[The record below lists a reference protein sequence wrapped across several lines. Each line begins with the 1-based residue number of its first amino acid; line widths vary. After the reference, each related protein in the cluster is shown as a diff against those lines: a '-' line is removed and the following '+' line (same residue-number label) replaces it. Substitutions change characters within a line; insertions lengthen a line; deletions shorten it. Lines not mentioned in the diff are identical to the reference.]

1 EGVEGGGGGGRGGGL
16 DLNRARHEAGMAR
29 DGEANHGVA
38 VERRNEAD
46 RWFVRRRARRHEQDA
61 VELEALA
68 EGFREDEVPQMDR
81 VERAAQ
87 DAEPPLRHRRRRK
100 DRRPPR
106 LPRRLPRRP
115 PPRMARAELL
125 DPHSP

>member
-1 EGVEGGGGGGRGGGL
+1 
-16 DLNRARHEAGMAR
+16 MAR

-46 RWFVRRRARRHEQDA
+46 RWLVRRRARRHEQDA

-87 DAEPPLRHRRRRK
+87 DAEPPLRHRRCLRGRL
-100 DRRPPR
+100 PPR
-106 LPRRLPRRP
+106 LLADLAG
-115 PPRMARAELL
+115 ARHHEFSRGELL
-125 DPHSP
+125 DAYRPAGVELRC